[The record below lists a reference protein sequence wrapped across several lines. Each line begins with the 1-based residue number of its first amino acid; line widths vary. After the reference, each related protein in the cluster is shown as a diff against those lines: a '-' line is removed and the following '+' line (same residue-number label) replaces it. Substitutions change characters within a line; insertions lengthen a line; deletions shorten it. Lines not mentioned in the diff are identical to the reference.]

1 MQQDPRYRDVVT
13 EVRAFLAERTR
24 ACLEGGIRPEHLLV
38 DPGFG
43 FGKTL
48 SQNVALLAS
57 LRRLSSLGL
66 PIMVGLSRKSMLGQL
81 TGRAVGDRLP
91 GSLAAAVI
99 AAQQGAAV
107 LRVHDVAATRDA
119 LAILDAVETV

>member
-1 MQQDPRYRDVVT
+1 
-13 EVRAFLAERTR
+13 
-24 ACLEGGIRPEHLLV
+24 
-38 DPGFG
+38 
-43 FGKTL
+43 
-48 SQNVALLAS
+48 
-57 LRRLSSLGL
+57 
-66 PIMVGLSRKSMLGQL
+66 VGLSRKSMLGQL
-81 TGRAVGDRLP
+81 AGRAVGDRLP